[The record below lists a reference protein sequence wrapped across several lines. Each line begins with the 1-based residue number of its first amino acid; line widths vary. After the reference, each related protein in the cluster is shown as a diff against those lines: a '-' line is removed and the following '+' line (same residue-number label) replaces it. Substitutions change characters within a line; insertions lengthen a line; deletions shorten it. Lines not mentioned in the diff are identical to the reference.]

1 MDQNELL
8 KEIDMDA
15 GLQDQSKQTIVKK
28 IGKYILFK
36 ILQIFIERSLVKKKR
51 ETEVHGIPEDID
63 CQLLKKVWNKI
74 YNCACT
80 VKKDTKT
87 NEEYLTLRGDHRQE
101 IYDFLIEEGIGI
113 KENITIHGGDI

>member
-28 IGKYILFK
+28 IDIYRKVISKY
-36 ILQIFIERSLVKKKR
+36 KR

-80 VKKDTKT
+80 VKKDAKT

-113 KENITIHGGDI
+113 KENITIHGGDM